1 MHDMKA
7 VSYLTRHVPL
17 QFRHGFN
24 RDMDFVSLFF
34 PQPRLILASR
44 QDLASYAR
52 GMFLQAMEAQRI
64 ARNYA
69 KSAKRSLRQV
79 ESLKQAKV
87 NKNAA
92 NLPLLFFWILG

>member
-1 MHDMKA
+1 MFHCNLGM
-7 VSYLTRHVPL
+7 VSIVIWTLSPY
-17 QFRHGFN
+17 
-24 RDMDFVSLFF
+24 FF

-92 NLPLLFFWILG
+92 NLPLLFFLDFGIAA